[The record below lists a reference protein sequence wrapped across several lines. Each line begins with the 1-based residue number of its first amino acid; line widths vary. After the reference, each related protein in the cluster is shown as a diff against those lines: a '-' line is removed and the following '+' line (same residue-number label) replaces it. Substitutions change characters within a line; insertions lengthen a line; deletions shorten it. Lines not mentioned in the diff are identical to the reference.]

1 MEPGMEEKCKC
12 RMLDELDTA
21 HKIIYSYPGNLL
33 LSFCSAGGA
42 ATADT
47 WIGGVGGG
55 GVIDS

>member
-47 WIGGVGGG
+47 
-55 GVIDS
+55 